1 LQRARRVEALR
12 ALLKNTTL
20 RAAVALLAAI
30 SCACLISACGGA
42 SGSAQSLLDD
52 TFSGHT
58 QIEGGNVN
66 LSFTLGAAGSGAA
79 TKPLAVRLSGPF
91 ENAGAPSGAQAGKLP
106 RFALQLQ
113 LSAAGHALQAG
124 ATSTGSALFVELAGT
139 WFSTPDSTYKA
150 LEQGYAQ
157 ATKTASTAKV
167 RSTFSSLG
175 IEPGHWLSNPTKVG
189 TTTIAGVQTVHLTAS
204 VNIPAFLADVSK
216 LSQAGGGLSPTLP
229 GSPVPGASTST
240 GTLSPTVVTEL
251 AKSIK
256 SAHVDVYT
264 GQSDHLLRRLEV
276 SAIVSGTPQTQ
287 ALLGGLSTADL
298 KVLLE
303 FSDLNKP
310 QTIAAPS
317 NPQPPSQLLP
327 ALQQLVGVLQGVGGS
342 SSSSVR

>member
-1 LQRARRVEALR
+1 LQRAGRVEALR
-12 ALLKNTTL
+12 ALLKNTTI

-30 SCACLISACGGA
+30 SCTLLISACGGSS

-58 QIEGGNVN
+58 QIESGNVN
-66 LSFTLGAAGSGAA
+66 LSFALSAAGQSAA

-91 ENAGAPSGAQAGKLP
+91 ENAGAGKLP

-139 WFSTPDSTYKA
+139 WFSTPDSTHKA
-150 LEQGYAQ
+150 LEEGYAQ

-167 RSTFSSLG
+167 RSTFASLG

-204 VNIPAFLADVSK
+204 VDIPAFLADVSK

-229 GSPVPGASTST
+229 GSPVPGTGT
-240 GTLSPTVVTEL
+240 GTLSPTVITEL

-256 SAHVDVYT
+256 SAHVDIYT

-276 SAIVSGTPQTQ
+276 SATVSGTPQTQ
-287 ALLGGLSTADL
+287 AILGGLSTADV

-327 ALQQLVGVLQGVGGS
+327 AVRQLVSVLQGVGGS